1 MSTIKKV
8 KISIDILMTVLLLFL
23 MGYQFWGQV
32 AHEWAGA
39 AMFLLF
45 ILHHIL
51 NRSWCKNLFKGKYS
65 LLRTLYLIV
74 NLALF
79 AVMVGMM
86 ISGILLSRHVFAAL
100 PIQGGASLGRLV
112 HMVCAYWGFALMA
125 LHLGLHWNMI
135 LKRVRIKKHTLV
147 FLCST
152 AVAAYGL
159 SVFLRRRLIEYMLM
173 RTEFVFLD
181 FGESKLYFYAEYLA
195 MMGLFIYVAHYGAV
209 LLKKK
214 GKHTHIDSNT
224 DRSHGAQRSSNNP
237 A

>member
-1 MSTIKKV
+1 MKTMKKV

-45 ILHHIL
+45 IAHHIL

-65 LLRTLYLIV
+65 ILRALYLIV

-86 ISGILLSRHVFAAL
+86 ISGILLSRHVFVFL
-100 PIQGGASLGRLV
+100 PIQGGASFGRIV
-112 HMVCAYWGFALMA
+112 HMVCAYWGFVLMA
-125 LHLGLHWNMI
+125 LHLGLHWNMM
-135 LKRVRIKKHTLV
+135 LKRAKIKKKIPA

-152 AVAAYGL
+152 VVAVYGL
-159 SVFLRRRLIEYMLM
+159 SVFLRRSLIEYMLL

-195 MMGLFIYVAHYGAV
+195 MMGLFIYVAHYGTV
-209 LLKKK
+209 LLRKK
-214 GKHTHIDSNT
+214 
-224 DRSHGAQRSSNNP
+224 R
-237 A
+237 